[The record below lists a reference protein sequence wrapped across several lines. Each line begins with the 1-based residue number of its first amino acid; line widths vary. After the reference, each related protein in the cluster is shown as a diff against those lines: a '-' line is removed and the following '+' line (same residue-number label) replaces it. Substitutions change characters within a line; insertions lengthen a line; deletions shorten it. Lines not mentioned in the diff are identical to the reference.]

1 MEYEAEYELVVHENQ
16 QPITQEPWLAVKG
29 IGLFYFYYLY
39 GQAQLLAESL
49 NDLNEWNVVSA
60 VILMC

>member
-1 MEYEAEYELVVHENQ
+1 LAKYELVVHENQ
-16 QPITQEPWLAVKG
+16 QFITQEPWLTAKR

-39 GQAQLLAESL
+39 GRAQPLAGS
-49 NDLNEWNVVSA
+49 LNEWNVVSA